1 LSLPAPSLTV
11 SRAITSVP
19 FRMMLVVAATVV
31 AFRFSLSTMLDGFT
45 YQSTQGDLALVPPIA
60 AALLVLAAF
69 RHRHVGAVKLG
80 KIDLALAGFFIMI
93 AALALIVAPVT
104 TSSYYWTLR
113 PDMLTLPLVA
123 AAGVALFFG
132 ARALFAFIFPLCFLL
147 LAWPLPYSVLLE
159 NALTR
164 LTAATVASVEAV
176 NGVVGIAHSQG
187 DGLFLIERHGHAFSV
202 SVASACSGVE
212 SLIGFLIIGVAALY
226 LVTGSILRRGLWL
239 FCGLVAV
246 WIANVL
252 RILTIL
258 LVARTFGQ
266 HAAFDWLHPALG
278 LIVINLVATALWC
291 LRGRF
296 GLGHRSPFAPA
307 VSDTPLGRSVPLAER
322 ATPLAIG
329 RRALLF
335 GLIAAGLGV
344 ADGQLSGIA
353 AAFANDGLPAVAS
366 FDSHPSAGA
375 DWKVGDVRTITWAK
389 TYFGGAS
396 TWRRF
401 HLTPARPTSHP
412 FTVWV
417 DAIDTPDLAAL
428 AAHPVLRCYNFHGED
443 VLASTS
449 VVLDHGVVGHDY
461 VYRATSG
468 GIWHALTWEWPVSSA
483 AGHVSHERIVILASS
498 DLTVPVGARSPQG
511 DSLWADSILNLLGGA
526 GSNHDPNPA
535 LTKSV
540 VGAAES
546 IIDAR
551 LKGAA

>member
-1 LSLPAPSLTV
+1 MSLPSPSLTV

-19 FRMMLVVAATVV
+19 FRLMLVVAATVV

-60 AALLVLAAF
+60 AALLVLAAL

-159 NALTR
+159 NALNR

-176 NGVVGIAHSQG
+176 NGVVDIAHSQS
-187 DGLFLIERHGHAFSV
+187 DGLFLIERHGHSFSV

-226 LVTGSILRRGLWL
+226 LVTGSIVRRGLWL

-258 LVARTFGQ
+258 LVARSFGQ

-278 LIVINLVATALWC
+278 LIVINLVAIALWC

-307 VSDTPLGRSVPLAER
+307 VSDTPLW
-322 ATPLAIG
+322 
-329 RRALLF
+329 
-335 GLIAAGLGV
+335 
-344 ADGQLSGIA
+344 A
-353 AAFANDGLPAVAS
+353 AACRWR
-366 FDSHPSAGA
+366 SAPP
-375 DWKVGDVRTITWAK
+375 R
-389 TYFGGAS
+389 
-396 TWRRF
+396 
-401 HLTPARPTSHP
+401 
-412 FTVWV
+412 
-417 DAIDTPDLAAL
+417 
-428 AAHPVLRCYNFHGED
+428 LR
-443 VLASTS
+443 
-449 VVLDHGVVGHDY
+449 
-461 VYRATSG
+461 
-468 GIWHALTWEWPVSSA
+468 SA
-483 AGHVSHERIVILASS
+483 AG
-498 DLTVPVGARSPQG
+498 RSCSG
-511 DSLWADSILNLLGGA
+511 
-526 GSNHDPNPA
+526 
-535 LTKSV
+535 
-540 VGAAES
+540 
-546 IIDAR
+546 
-551 LKGAA
+551 

>member
-1 LSLPAPSLTV
+1 MSLPSPSLTV
-11 SRAITSVP
+11 GRAITSVP
-19 FRMMLVVAATVV
+19 FRLMLVVAATVI

-60 AALLVLAAF
+60 AALLVLAAL

-80 KIDLALAGFFIMI
+80 RRSTSPWPAFFIMI

-159 NALTR
+159 NALNR

-176 NGVVGIAHSQG
+176 NGIVGIAQSQG
-187 DGLFLIERHGHAFSV
+187 DGLFQIERNGHAFSV

-212 SLIGFLIIGVAALY
+212 SLIGFLIIGIAALY
-226 LVTGSILRRGLWL
+226 LVTGSIARRGLWL

-266 HAAFDWLHPALG
+266 HAAFDWLHPVLG
-278 LIVINLVATALWC
+278 LVVINLVAIALWC

-296 GLGHRSPFAPA
+296 GLGHRSPFTPA
-307 VSDTPLGRSVPLAER
+307 VSDTPLGRMVPVADR

-366 FDSHPSAGA
+366 FDSHPSAGTA
-375 DWKVGDVRTITWAK
+375 WKVHDVRDITWAK
-389 TYFGGAS
+389 TYFGSAS

-401 HLTPARPTSHP
+401 HLTPAQADQPPVHGLGRCHRHARPRRTRGP
-412 FTVWV
+412 
-417 DAIDTPDLAAL
+417 PGAAL
-428 AAHPVLRCYNFHGED
+428 LQLPQRERARQHLRGARPRGGRPRLRLPGDQRRHLARAHLGVAGQLRR
-443 VLASTS
+443 
-449 VVLDHGVVGHDY
+449 
-461 VYRATSG
+461 RARLPRADRDPRQLQPDDPG
-468 GIWHALTWEWPVSSA
+468 GGAQP
-483 AGHVSHERIVILASS
+483 AGRQ
-498 DLTVPVGARSPQG
+498 PVGGLDPEP
-511 DSLWADSILNLLGGA
+511 A
-526 GSNHDPNPA
+526 GRAPVPA
-535 LTKSV
+535 MIPT
-540 VGAAES
+540 
-546 IIDAR
+546 R
-551 LKGAA
+551 R

>member
-1 LSLPAPSLTV
+1 
-11 SRAITSVP
+11 
-19 FRMMLVVAATVV
+19 M
-31 AFRFSLSTMLDGFT
+31 
-45 YQSTQGDLALVPPIA
+45 
-60 AALLVLAAF
+60 
-69 RHRHVGAVKLG
+69 
-80 KIDLALAGFFIMI
+80 
-93 AALALIVAPVT
+93 
-104 TSSYYWTLR
+104 
-113 PDMLTLPLVA
+113 
-123 AAGVALFFG
+123 
-132 ARALFAFIFPLCFLL
+132 
-147 LAWPLPYSVLLE
+147 
-159 NALTR
+159 
-164 LTAATVASVEAV
+164 
-176 NGVVGIAHSQG
+176 
-187 DGLFLIERHGHAFSV
+187 
-202 SVASACSGVE
+202 
-212 SLIGFLIIGVAALY
+212 
-226 LVTGSILRRGLWL
+226 
-239 FCGLVAV
+239 
-246 WIANVL
+246 L

-278 LIVINLVATALWC
+278 LIVINLVAIALWC

-307 VSDTPLGRSVPLAER
+307 VSDTPLGRSVPVAER

-461 VYRATSG
+461 VYRATGG

-498 DLTVPVGARSPQG
+498 NLTVPVGARSPQG
-511 DSLWADSILNLLGGA
+511 DSLWADSILNLLGGT

>member
-1 LSLPAPSLTV
+1 MSLRSLTV
-11 SRAITSVP
+11 GRAITSVP
-19 FRMMLVVAATVV
+19 FRLMLVIAATVV
-31 AFRFSLSTMLDGFT
+31 AFRFSLSTILDGFT

-80 KIDLALAGFFIMI
+80 RIDLALAAAFTAI

-132 ARALFAFIFPLCFLL
+132 ARALFAFVFPLCFLL

-159 NALTR
+159 NALSR
-164 LTAATVASVEAV
+164 LTAATVASVEVV
-176 NGVVGIAHSQG
+176 NGIVGIAQSQG
-187 DGLFLIERHGHAFSV
+187 DGLFQIQQGGHAFSV

-212 SLIGFLIIGVAALY
+212 SLIGFLIVGIAALY
-226 LVTGSILRRGLWL
+226 LVTGSIARRGLWL
-239 FCGLVAV
+239 ACGLVAV

-258 LVARTFGQ
+258 MVARTFGQ

-278 LIVINLVATALWC
+278 LVVINLVAVALWC
-291 LRGRF
+291 ARGRF
-296 GLGHRSPFAPA
+296 GLHHRSPFTPA
-307 VSDTPLGRSVPLAER
+307 VSDTPLGRMVPVAER

-366 FDSHPSAGA
+366 FDSHPGAGSH
-375 DWKVGDVRTITWAK
+375 WKVHEVRNITWAK
-389 TYFGGAS
+389 TYFGQTS

-401 HLTPARPTSHP
+401 HLTPARQTSHA

-461 VYRATSG
+461 VYQATGG
-468 GIWHALTWEWPVSSA
+468 GIWHALTWEWPVSST
-483 AGHVSHERIVILASS
+483 AGHVSYERIVILASS
-498 DLTVPVGARSPQG
+498 NLTTPVGARSPQG
-511 DSLWADSILNLLGGA
+511 DSLFADSIVRLLEGS

-540 VGAAES
+540 IGAAES